1 MANNK
6 NNFITNMIRQ
16 YGDNW
21 IVAMNPENIQ
31 KSAKRIFKEMVRGQY
46 DYEKL
51 GEYFLDGK
59 FLDNLI
65 VAASN
70 ELEINTL
77 YYNALSFYMQ
87 SFPQTPNISPAIVHV
102 QKLAYIYNVILQAL
116 STVKQTGNI
125 GYLHNIC
132 ALLYSYRAHL
142 N

>member
-1 MANNK
+1 MANK
-6 NNFITNMIRQ
+6 NNFITNMKKQ
-16 YGDNW
+16 FGDNW
-21 IVAMNPENIQ
+21 IVSLSPEDIQ
-31 KSAKRIFKEMVRGQY
+31 RSAKRIFKEMVKGQF
-46 DYEKL
+46 DYEQL
-51 GEYFLDGK
+51 GIYFLDGK

-102 QKLAYIYNVILQAL
+102 QKLAYIYNVIHQNL
-116 STVKQTGNI
+116 SAVKHSGNI
-125 GYLHNIC
+125 GYLHNVC